1 MLFKGSGVAIVTP
14 FIADKTINYNQY
26 QELLEWHIKE
36 GTDCIVVCGTTGEAS
51 AMTTEEQQSLIKFTV
66 EKVAGRIPVVAG
78 TGSNNTKHAVEL
90 SQYAESVGVDGL
102 LVINPYYNRTSQ
114 QGIIEHFKVIAD
126 SVNTP
131 IIVYNVPSRTGCNIT
146 AQTVKQLA
154 NIPNIVAIK
163 EASGNISQI
172 AEIARICPSDFII
185 YSGNDDHIVPV
196 LSLGG
201 QGVITVVGNILPKE
215 TSVLVHEYLK
225 GNTKKA
231 LEMQLK
237 MNGVVKSLFL
247 ENNPIPVKKAMQL
260 LNLCSGELRLPLV
273 DMQKDTLE
281 ILKQELNKYNLL

>member
-14 FIADKTINYNQY
+14 FNADKTINYNQY

-225 GNTKKA
+225 GDTKKA

>member
-14 FIADKTINYNQY
+14 FNADKTINYNQY
-26 QELLEWHIKE
+26 LELLEWHIKE

-51 AMTTEEQQSLIKFTV
+51 AMTTTEQQSLIKFTV

-114 QGIIEHFKVIAD
+114 QGIIEHFRVIAD
-126 SVNTP
+126 SVNVP

-172 AEIARICPSDFII
+172 AEIARICPSDFIL

-201 QGVITVVGNILPKE
+201 QGVITVVGNILPKQ
-215 TSVLVHEYLK
+215 TSALVHEYLK

-273 DMQKDTLE
+273 DMQKGTLE
-281 ILKQELNKYNLL
+281 ILKQELKKYNLL